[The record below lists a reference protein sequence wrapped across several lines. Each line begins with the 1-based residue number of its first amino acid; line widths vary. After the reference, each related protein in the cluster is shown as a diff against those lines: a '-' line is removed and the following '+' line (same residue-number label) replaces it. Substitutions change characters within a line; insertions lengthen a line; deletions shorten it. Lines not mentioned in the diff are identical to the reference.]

1 MLFSSNTTKKEKEK
15 PQTQTLKEMSIFQ
28 LLHETFKYEKAISTT
43 PQDILQELL
52 KRIAP
57 SYILQGLECIRGEGA
72 ILKAR
77 SPFLNPETKEQKEVA
92 VKVLRPS
99 LNLSLYQ
106 KISKSEI
113 KNSNGMQQKVLAVRS
128 FKMRFEAGI
137 EVQKYVRQEIER
149 SGIDYF
155 SVPRINYNSD
165 VPCAFLEM
173 EWIDGVN
180 ILRWLK
186 GENDVK
192 YSIEKFCTLLDCVQ
206 FCHDLGIIHRDI
218 KADNIMVG
226 GRTRKEEKLFLLDWT
241 TGKPIDDPNRKLTM
255 VGEGL
260 GTPGYSDFSQ
270 LEGGQAKNADVRNDI
285 YSLGLVLFEFWHNQF
300 VPRLQDD
307 EYADLEK
314 RQAYLAALSRKLP
327 AVLGNIFQRATCLD
341 RTKRYKDCRDFKSE
355 IVQAIDRIISSDKGK
370 RVTIDELNEDMAKYE
385 DSFARVDTE
394 IETIVDTSTSVENTC
409 ENIECEFCKYNGSI
423 CSKYNLCNSKLHI
436 ILELKK
442 EKTK

>member
-1 MLFSSNTTKKEKEK
+1 MLFSSSTKKKAEN
-15 PQTQTLKEMSIFQ
+15 PQEVDLKSVGIFS
-28 LLHETFKYEKAISTT
+28 LLNELFKHERAITTT
-43 PQDILQELL
+43 PLEILQEVL
-52 KRIAP
+52 KRVAP
-57 SYILQGLECIRGEGA
+57 FYILQGLECVRGEGA

-77 SPFLNPETKEQKEVA
+77 SPFLNPETKEHKEIA
-92 VKVLRPS
+92 IKILRPN

-106 KISKSEI
+106 KISQKEI
-113 KNSNGMQQKVLAVRS
+113 KNSNGLQQKVLAVRS
-128 FKMRFEAGI
+128 FKMRFEAGV

-155 SVPRINYNSD
+155 SVPKINLYSEI
-165 VPCAFLEM
+165 PCMSLEM

-186 GENDVK
+186 EGNDVK

-218 KADNIMVG
+218 KADNIMIG
-226 GRTRKEEKLFLLDWT
+226 GRTRKEEKLYLLDWT
-241 TGKPIDDPNRKLTM
+241 TGKPIDDPNRKLSM

-307 EYADLEK
+307 EYADIEK
-314 RQAYLAALSRKLP
+314 RQAYLAALGRKLP
-327 AVLGNIFQRATCLD
+327 AVLGQIFQRATCLD
-341 RTKRYKDCRDFKSE
+341 RTKRYESCRDFKSD
-355 IVQAIDRIISSDKGK
+355 IARAIDAIIASDKGK
-370 RVTIDELNEDMAKYE
+370 RVTIDELNADMAKYE

-394 IETIVDTSTSVENTC
+394 IETIVDTSFS
-409 ENIECEFCKYNGSI
+409 IEDIDRYVKN
-423 CSKYNLCNSKLHI
+423 
-436 ILELKK
+436 KK
-442 EKTK
+442 FLPVIKQLFEIMVDLGVKF

>member
-1 MLFSSNTTKKEKEK
+1 MLFSSKSTKKAENQQEVD
-15 PQTQTLKEMSIFQ
+15 L
-28 LLHETFKYEKAISTT
+28 KAIGIFPLLNELFKHERAITTT
-43 PQDILQELL
+43 PTEILQETL
-52 KRIAP
+52 RRVAP
-57 SYILQGLECIRGEGA
+57 SYLLQGLECVRGEGA

-77 SPFLNPETKEQKEVA
+77 SPFLNPETKEPKEIA
-92 VKVLRPS
+92 IKILRPS

-113 KNSNGMQQKVLAVRS
+113 KNQNGLQQKVLAVRS

-149 SGIDYF
+149 SGINDF
-155 SVPRINYNSD
+155 SVPRINFYSEN
-165 VPCAFLEM
+165 PCMFLEM

-180 ILRWLK
+180 ILRWLTL
-186 GENDVK
+186 ENDVK
-192 YSIEKFCTLLDCVQ
+192 YSMDKFCDLLDCVQ
-206 FCHDLGIIHRDI
+206 FCHELGIIHRDI
-218 KADNIMVG
+218 KADNIMIG

-314 RQAYLAALSRKLP
+314 RQSYLAALSRKLP
-327 AVLGNIFQRATCLD
+327 TVLGQIFQRATCLD
-341 RTKRYKDCRDFKSE
+341 RARRYKDCREFKSD
-355 IVQAIDRIISSDKGK
+355 IAQAIDKIISSDKGK
-370 RVTIDELNEDMAKYE
+370 RVTIDELNADMAKYE

-394 IETIVDTSTSVENTC
+394 IETIVDTSFSVDD
-409 ENIECEFCKYNGSI
+409 IEKYVKN
-423 CSKYNLCNSKLHI
+423 
-436 ILELKK
+436 KK
-442 EKTK
+442 FLPVIKQFFEIMVDLGVKF